1 MDGVLWQTGSPPE
14 LFTGFG
20 PSAYFSGQSALE
32 TLEVALEHREVR
44 RRLRAVCPTS
54 PGVYGM
60 LDGAGQ
66 LIYVGVS
73 AKLCDRL
80 LTYFTTGD
88 DGAKERRIAKHARQV
103 VWEPVDHEFTAQ
115 LRELELVRRWRPR
128 FNRRGRLES
137 DRCGYICL
145 TTDEAPRFHAARR
158 PPRGARRSW
167 GPVRTSRT
175 LLAAIDRL
183 NHVFQLRDCS
193 RNVPVRFADQR
204 MLFEQDW
211 PAGCLRGSLASCSAP
226 CAAECSRP
234 EYYHQVERAVAFLDG
249 KDRQVLERIES
260 AMREASERRDFERAI
275 GHRDALQELTY
286 LSDQLQL
293 LRDIARDFWFVYPI
307 RSAGSSNLW
316 NLIAG
321 GDVVAV
327 APEPAAKSER
337 KALGA
342 LLEQT
347 FMERG
352 RQAPIPFEKFDRVRL
367 VASWFRQRPEERQKI
382 LSPEDAIARCRT
394 RARS

>member
-1 MDGVLWQTGSPPE
+1 MEGMLWQTTAARES
-14 LFTGFG
+14 FTAFG
-20 PSAYFSGQSALE
+20 PSAYFLDQLNLE
-32 TLEVALEHREVR
+32 MLDATMEPREVR
-44 RRLRAVCPTS
+44 RRLRALCPSS

-60 LDGAGQ
+60 VDREGQ
-66 LIYVGVS
+66 LIYVGMS

-80 LTYFTTGD
+80 LTYFTAGD
-88 DGAKERRIAKHARQV
+88 CGAKEQRIAKHASQV
-103 VWEPVDHEFTAQ
+103 IWETGAHEFSVQ
-115 LRELELVRRWRPR
+115 LRELELIRRWRPR
-128 FNRRGRLES
+128 FNRRGRLEG

-145 TTDEAPRFHAARR
+145 TTDEAPRFHAVRQ

-183 NHVFQLRDCS
+183 NHVFRLRDCS
-193 RNVPVRFADQR
+193 RDIPVRFADQR
-204 MLFEQDW
+204 TLFDQNWQAD
-211 PAGCLRGSLASCSAP
+211 CLRGSLASCSAP
-226 CAAECSRP
+226 CAAGCSRP
-234 EYYHQVERAVAFLDG
+234 EYYRQVEQAVAFLDG
-249 KDRQVLERIES
+249 KDRHVLERIES

-293 LRDIARDFWFVYPI
+293 LRDVAHDFWFVYPI

-327 APEPAAKSER
+327 VPEPATKSER

-367 VASWFRQRPEERQKI
+367 VASWFRQHPDEMKKV
-382 LSPEDAIARCRT
+382 LSPEDAIARCGAGG
-394 RARS
+394 RA

>member
-1 MDGVLWQTGSPPE
+1 MEGMLWQTTAAGEP
-14 LFTGFG
+14 FTAFG
-20 PSAYFSGQSALE
+20 PSAYLLDQPNLE
-32 TLEVALEHREVR
+32 MLDVTMEQREVR
-44 RRLRAVCPTS
+44 RRLRALCPSS

-60 LDGAGQ
+60 VDREGQ
-66 LIYVGVS
+66 LIYVGMS

-80 LTYFTTGD
+80 LTYFTAGD
-88 DGAKERRIAKHARQV
+88 EGAKEQRIAKHARRV
-103 VWEPVDHEFTAQ
+103 IWETGAHEFSVQ
-115 LRELELVRRWRPR
+115 LRELELIRRWRPR

-145 TTDEAPRFHAARR
+145 TTDEAPRFHAVRQ

-183 NHVFQLRDCS
+183 NHVFRLRDCS
-193 RNVPVRFADQR
+193 RDIPVRFADQR
-204 MLFEQDW
+204 TLFDQDW
-211 PAGCLRGSLASCSAP
+211 QAGCLRGSLASCSAP
-226 CAAECSRP
+226 CAAGCSRP
-234 EYYHQVERAVAFLDG
+234 EYYRQIEQAVAFLDG

-260 AMREASERRDFERAI
+260 AMREASERHDFERAM

-293 LRDIARDFWFVYPI
+293 LRDVARDYWFVYPI

-327 APEPAAKSER
+327 APEPATKSER

-347 FMERG
+347 FMERD

-367 VASWFRQRPEERQKI
+367 VASWFRQRPEELEKVV
-382 LSPEDAIARCRT
+382 SPEDAMARCRVRI
-394 RARS
+394 RA

>member
-1 MDGVLWQTGSPPE
+1 MEGMLWQTTAARES
-14 LFTGFG
+14 FTAFG
-20 PSAYFSGQSALE
+20 PSVYFPDQLNLE
-32 TLEVALEHREVR
+32 MLDATMEPREVR
-44 RRLRAVCPTS
+44 RRLRALCPSS
-54 PGVYGM
+54 PDVYGM
-60 LDGAGQ
+60 VDREGQ
-66 LIYVGVS
+66 LIYVGMS

-80 LTYFTTGD
+80 LTYFTAGD
-88 DGAKERRIAKHARQV
+88 DGAKEGRIAKHARQV

-115 LRELELVRRWRPR
+115 LRELELIRRWRPR

-137 DRCGYICL
+137 ERCGYICL

-193 RNVPVRFADQR
+193 RDVPARFADQR

-211 PAGCLRGSLASCSAP
+211 QAGCLRGSLASCSAP
-226 CAAECSRP
+226 CAAGCSRP
-234 EYYHQVERAVAFLDG
+234 EYYRQIGRAVAFLDG
-249 KDRQVLERIES
+249 EDRQVLEWIET
-260 AMREASERRDFERAI
+260 AMREASDRHDFERAI

-293 LRDIARDFWFVYPI
+293 LRDVAHDFWFVYPI

-327 APEPAAKSER
+327 APEPATKSER

-347 FMERG
+347 FMERD

-367 VASWFRQRPEERQKI
+367 VASWFRQRPEEMEKAV
-382 LSPEDAIARCRT
+382 SPEDAIARCRAGG
-394 RARS
+394 RA